1 MLKMSLHIL
10 TKYNGTHLIIDV
22 ARAITGH
29 SADYSAQAVRNV
41 CDQYPEVSEKITD
54 LKFKGRGQRLT
65 PVTDVH
71 GIIEFVMLLP
81 GKHAA
86 NVRRQAAELLVRYLS
101 GDLAII
107 DEVCALRGLQEE
119 LAVER
124 KTNLKRYVSNPFWT
138 FHVGGYTKPGWRL

>member
-1 MLKMSLHIL
+1 MCYALAVNKI
-10 TKYNGTHLIIDV
+10 YN
-22 ARAITGH
+22 
-29 SADYSAQAVRNV
+29 AVTTLSSHYFKQCHNV
-41 CDQYPEVSEKITD
+41 CDQYPEVNEKITD

-107 DEVCALRGLQEE
+107 DVVCALRGLQEE

-124 KTNLKRYVSNPFWT
+124 KTKLKRYVSNPFWT

>member
-1 MLKMSLHIL
+1 MLC
-10 TKYNGTHLIIDV
+10 
-22 ARAITGH
+22 ARNKQDEKCSH
-29 SADYSAQAVRNV
+29 YFKQCHNV
-41 CDQYPEVSEKITD
+41 CDQYLKVSEKITD

-71 GIIEFVMLLP
+71 GIIEFVMLLT

-86 NVRRQAAELLVRYLS
+86 NVRRQAAELLVRYLG

-107 DEVCALRGLQEE
+107 DEVCTLHGLQEK

-124 KTNLKRYVSNPFWT
+124 PEDPRRVFGKAMPSLSSETQVESAGGKLGRKARAESASGKR
-138 FHVGGYTKPGWRL
+138 